1 MSTAFSL
8 PPHPLW
14 DFALQMYGHPEIK
27 AACLSLQNDHGLNVN
42 ILLFCCWQ
50 NQQTLSK
57 TTLGLAIDTLSAW
70 HIQITQKLRNL
81 RKKAL
86 QQDKQA
92 YQTLKLVE
100 LYAEY
105 YELALLGLNFPKI
118 FDPIDKNASQNNL
131 QLYCQL
137 QNIPLHRKILQ
148 LLEPLHS
155 HAITIPC

>member
-1 MSTAFSL
+1 MSTDFSL

-14 DFALQMYGHPEIK
+14 NFALQMYGRPEIK
-27 AACLSLQNDHGLNVN
+27 TACLSLQNDHSLNVN

-57 TTLGLAIDTLSAW
+57 TTLQLALDTISAW
-70 HIQITQKLRNL
+70 HIRITQNLRNL
-81 RKKAL
+81 RKQTL
-86 QQDKQA
+86 PQDYQR

-105 YELALLGLNFPKI
+105 YELALLGLYFPKP
-118 FDPIDKNASQNNL
+118 FNFVDENACRNNL

-137 QNIPLHRKILQ
+137 QGIPLHRQILQ
-148 LLEPLHS
+148 LLEPLHNQ
-155 HAITIPC
+155 ATTIPC

>member
-1 MSTAFSL
+1 MSIAFSL

-27 AACLSLQNDHGLNVN
+27 ATCLSLQNNYALNVN

-57 TTLGLAIDTLSAW
+57 TTLGLALDTISAW
-70 HIQITQKLRNL
+70 HIRITQNL
-81 RKKAL
+81 RHLRKQTWL
-86 QQDKQA
+86 QGSQR

-105 YELALLGLNFPKI
+105 HELALLGLYFPKI
-118 FDPIDKNASQNNL
+118 DDPFDKGASQKNL

-137 QNIPLHRKILQ
+137 QNIPLHRKILR
-148 LLEPLHS
+148 LLEPLHNQ
-155 HAITIPC
+155 AMTIPC